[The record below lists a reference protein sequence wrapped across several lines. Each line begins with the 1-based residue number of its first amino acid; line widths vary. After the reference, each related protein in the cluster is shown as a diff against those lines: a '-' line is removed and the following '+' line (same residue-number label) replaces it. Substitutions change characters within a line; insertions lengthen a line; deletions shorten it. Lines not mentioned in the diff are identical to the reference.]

1 MEDFKI
7 AGSGCM
13 VSGEYG
19 KVSISGSGK
28 ISGNISCESIHI
40 SGSAKSEGN
49 VDCKAEARISGS
61 FKCKDLSCTE
71 LKVAGSAKFGE
82 LKCGTVKISGSV
94 SADSIEADTV
104 STSGKIEVK
113 GLLNA
118 ESITISGGAKIGSI
132 GCTELKV
139 NSDCHTVKIFW
150 GLIEVHKSEDEGLKT
165 ELIEGDKIDICYT
178 QADIVRGADIIIG
191 KGCRIHR
198 VEYTGTCTV
207 DSEAT
212 VDELEK
218 K

>member
-1 MEDFKI
+1 MEDYKI
-7 AGSGCM
+7 AGAGCM
-13 VSGEYG
+13 VGGEYG
-19 KVSISGSGK
+19 NVRVSGSCK
-28 ISGNISCESIHI
+28 ISGDISCESIHV
-40 SGSAKSEGN
+40 SGSTKSEGN
-49 VDCKAEARISGS
+49 IDCRAEARISGA

-71 LKVAGSAKFGE
+71 LRVSGSAKFGA
-82 LKCGTVKISGSV
+82 LKCGTAKVSGSV

-104 STSGKIEVK
+104 STSGKLEVK

-118 ESITISGGAKIGSI
+118 ESITIGGGAKIGSI

-150 GLIEVHKSEDEGLKT
+150 GLIEVYKGEDKGLKT
-165 ELIEGDKIDICYT
+165 ELIEGDKIDISYT
-178 QADIVRGADIIIG
+178 QADIVRGADVIIG